1 LKSRVAGRPTSG
13 KAGRNDLEWVVSPLH
28 DCGGQRHLES
38 VVASPGSGDLPLK
51 RRPFQISFATV
62 IGLVLLR
69 LTIGWHFCYQGLV
82 KLEDPQFSSAAF
94 LSQAKG
100 PLGDIYRSLLGDWDG
115 RIKLAKDN
123 RSELL
128 KRFDDYL
135 SKFNDRYKLGP
146 EQMATAQQM
155 AAARKEQ
162 TKAFLEENEQEIDT
176 YLHDLE
182 RLAAA
187 KDSPS
192 GAFQAPAAPKEAAP
206 AAAGDATPHLPKP
219 SMTWSFPPFQQKRV
233 WDKQTEL
240 QGQLKGWLRELDSY
254 FAAFQQDL
262 QNSLDDDQ
270 RVRAGNA
277 QEVLSAPP
285 SQIDQ
290 VDKIVSYGV
299 TAIGVCL
306 LAGLF
311 TRLASFTGALFL
323 LSIILA
329 QPDWPGLYPS
339 PHPSV
344 GHSLFVNKEF
354 VMMMAMFA
362 LATTRV
368 GRWGGLDFFIHYCF
382 IRPLFGR
389 KESVST
395 GRG

>member
-1 LKSRVAGRPTSG
+1 MIA
-13 KAGRNDLEWVVSPLH
+13 
-28 DCGGQRHLES
+28 
-38 VVASPGSGDLPLK
+38 
-51 RRPFQISFATV
+51 
-62 IGLVLLR
+62 LVLLR

-115 RIKLAKDN
+115 RIKLAQQN
-123 RSELL
+123 RGELL

-135 SKFNDRYKLGP
+135 QDFDKNYRLGP
-146 EQMATAQQM
+146 EQMAAAKQM

-162 TKAFLEENEQEIDT
+162 TEAFLEENEKDIDT
-176 YLHDLE
+176 YLHDLD

-187 KDSPS
+187 KDSPA
-192 GAFQAPAAPKEAAP
+192 GAFQVAPGQPPAPAAPDGARP
-206 AAAGDATPHLPKP
+206 PLPEP
-219 SMTWSFPPFQQKRV
+219 SKTWSFPPFQQKRV

-240 QGQLKGWLRELDSY
+240 QSQLKGWLRELNGY

-262 QNSLDDDQ
+262 ENLLDDDQ
-270 RVRAGNA
+270 RIRGGNTKE
-277 QEVLSAPP
+277 QLSGPL

-290 VDKIVSYGV
+290 VDYLVSYGV

-311 TRLASFTGALFL
+311 TRLASFTGASFL
-323 LSIILA
+323 LSIVLA

-389 KESVST
+389 KETVKN